1 MNYPGLELENF
12 DKATIWRKYIYL
24 LIKKYINNNILEV
37 GAGIGSFTKNYKKKM
52 KNITL
57 SETDRS
63 NYNLLL
69 KKFED
74 KKNIKIINSF
84 IGEIK
89 NNFNTILYLNVLE
102 HIEKDVHE
110 INEALKKIKNNGYLV
125 ILVPA
130 HNKLY
135 SKFDKAIGHIKRY
148 EINFFRSLKLEN
160 SKIVDLYYLDSIGY
174 FLYLLN
180 RIFFK
185 EETYPSKLKIFLWD
199 KLFTPISMILD
210 RFLNYKFG
218 KNIMCIIKKSKNYNT
233 DV

>member
-37 GAGIGSFTKNYKKKM
+37 GSGIGSFTKNYKKKI

-57 SETDRS
+57 SEIDSS

-74 KKNIKIINSF
+74 KKNIKIISSF

-102 HIEKDVHE
+102 HIEKDVDE
-110 INEALKKIKNNGYLV
+110 INEALKKIENNGYLV

-130 HNKLY
+130 HNRLY
-135 SKFDKAIGHIKRY
+135 SKFDKAIGHIRRY

-160 SKIVDLYYLDSIGY
+160 SKIVDLYYLDSMGY

-185 EETYPSKLKIFLWD
+185 EEIYPSKLKIFLWD
-199 KLFTPISMILD
+199 KLFTPISIILD

-218 KNIMCIIKKSKNYNT
+218 KNIMCIIKKSKNYHT